1 MDKKHTSLLLGL
13 VAIVSAFIPVF
24 PKVLTLIGCLAG
36 IIGTYLST
44 KLPHQMTTVRYQKLI
59 QVNLLYWYSYC
70 CNYVSLYM
78 GNEVRKDPRHHHG
91 LTRVFVITEGK

>member
-1 MDKKHTSLLLGL
+1 MDKKHTPLLLGL

-44 KLPHQMTTVRYQKLI
+44 KLPHQMTTVRYQKLSKLI
-59 QVNLLYWYSYC
+59 CYIGTAIAAIMFLYTW
-70 CNYVSLYM
+70 VM
-78 GNEVRKDPRHHHG
+78 K
-91 LTRVFVITEGK
+91 